1 MATKASVDLSVFGK
15 GQHET
20 IKLNE
25 IKKKIKKK
33 NREMRKRNH
42 GQNTLVSD

>member
-1 MATKASVDLSVFGK
+1 MATKAPADLSVFGK

-33 NREMRKRNH
+33 QRDEKTESRTKH
-42 GQNTLVSD
+42 VGF